1 MKLKKVKKTIVSNNS
16 NKHNKLEVNL
26 MGKIFGTDGVRGIAN
41 KEITPELALKLGK
54 AGGLF
59 LKENSK
65 QEENFFALIGKDT
78 RISGSMLESA
88 LIAGFN
94 SVGVNIIKLGILSTP
109 AVSYL
114 TDKTDALGGVM
125 ISASH
130 NPIEDNGI
138 KFFNQNGF
146 KLTDQEELQIED
158 YIFNN
163 KEISTPVGTDV
174 GDIINREKLIHQYLD
189 YLADTVETN
198 FNNYKIVL
206 DCANGAA
213 YEIAPQIFNKLGAKV
228 IAINDKPDGNQ
239 INLNCGSTKP
249 ETIVKETQKYNA
261 DLGIAYD
268 GDADRLIM
276 VDEKGNIIDGDHI
289 MAFLALNMLKEGKL
303 NKKTL
308 VTTRYSNLGLEEL
321 LNENGARVEKC
332 KNGDRYVLQKL
343 INNNYNLGGEKSGHI
358 IMLDYNK
365 TGDGVLTSLKVVDYL
380 NKFNQNL
387 SYINEIFKPWPQEL
401 INVRVKNKDQ
411 LSSNQKINDLI
422 KEIEDD
428 YSDKGRIFVRAS
440 GTEPVI
446 RVMLEAKEES
456 MIQKWQDKIKERVK
470 TELN

>member
-1 MKLKKVKKTIVSNNS
+1 
-16 NKHNKLEVNL
+16 

-59 LKENSK
+59 LKEKSK
-65 QEENFFALIGKDT
+65 IEKNFFVLIGKDT

-94 SVGVNIIKLGILSTP
+94 SVGVNIIKLGIISTP

-114 TDKTDALGGVM
+114 TDKTDAIGGVM

-138 KFFNQNGF
+138 KFFSERGF
-146 KLTDQEELQIED
+146 KLTDAEELQIEE
-158 YIFNN
+158 YIFNEN
-163 KEISTPVGTDV
+163 KIAKPIGTAV
-174 GDIINREKLIHQYLD
+174 GDIIKREKLIYQYLD
-189 YLADTVETN
+189 YLEDTVESS
-198 FNNYKIVL
+198 FKGLKIVL

-213 YEIAPQIFNKLGAKV
+213 YDIAPRVFNNLGAEV
-228 IAINDKPDGNQ
+228 IAVNDKPDGQQ
-239 INLNCGSTKP
+239 INLDCGSTKP
-249 ETIVKETQKYNA
+249 ETILAETKKHKA

-276 VDEKGNIIDGDHI
+276 VDEIGDIIDGDQI
-289 MAFLALNMLKEGKL
+289 MAFLALNMLKEDNL

-321 LNENGARVEKC
+321 LNERGAQVVKC
-332 KNGDRYVLQKL
+332 KNGDRYVLQTL
-343 INNNYNLGGEKSGHI
+343 LENDYNLGGEKSGHI
-358 IMLDYNK
+358 IMLNYNK

-380 NKFNQNL
+380 KKYNQSL
-387 SYINEIFKPWPQEL
+387 KQINEIFKPWPQKL
-401 INVRVKNKDQ
+401 INVRVKDKQKLSTNKR
-411 LSSNQKINDLI
+411 INKLI
-422 KEIEDD
+422 REIEDD
-428 YSDKGRIFVRAS
+428 FNDRGRIFVRAS

-446 RVMLEAKEES
+446 RVMLEAKDKA
-456 MIQKWQDKIKERVK
+456 MISKWEAKISSVIKE
-470 TELN
+470 ELN